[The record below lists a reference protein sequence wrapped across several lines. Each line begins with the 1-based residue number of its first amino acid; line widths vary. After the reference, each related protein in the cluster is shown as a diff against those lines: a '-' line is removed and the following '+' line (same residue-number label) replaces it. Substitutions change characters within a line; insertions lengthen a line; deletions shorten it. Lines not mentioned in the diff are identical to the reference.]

1 MQAAPAMVLDLP
13 MKALAWQDEAG
24 GAQLTWNRPE
34 CLIGRR
40 GLDGACKKNLAAVSG
55 LVDAALK

>member
-1 MQAAPAMVLDLP
+1 MVLDLP